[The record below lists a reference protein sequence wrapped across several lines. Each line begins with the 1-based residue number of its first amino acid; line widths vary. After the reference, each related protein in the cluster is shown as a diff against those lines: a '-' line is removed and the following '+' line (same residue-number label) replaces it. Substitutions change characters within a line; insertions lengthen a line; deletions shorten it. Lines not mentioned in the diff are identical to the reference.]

1 MRFYFFGVSFVRLF
15 SLLQSR
21 DFKVHGFKGATAKGL
36 GRESNANRGEIEEI
50 LTANEH
56 LEHAVFVFGNV
67 DVHLTPYFLKY
78 GRGGEEVNLEAIA
91 REYVRFVA
99 GLPGTAE
106 KLTYLTED
114 LGFDGALNYKV
125 SDEELDRQIGEL
137 CPDGV
142 SEAAL
147 VHPCVHAAVHG
158 GGT

>member
-1 MRFYFFGVSFVRLF
+1 VRKIDTTKVTPSAYLGVLGLTGLSAYFPC
-15 SLLQSR
+15 R
-21 DFKVHGFKGATAKGL
+21 DIGKPQAGETAFISGAAGAVGSTAGQ
-36 GRESNANRGEIEEI
+36 I
-50 LTANEH
+50 LKNSGCK
-56 LEHAVFVFGNV
+56 VFGS
-67 DVHLTPYFLKY
+67 
-78 GRGGEEVNLEAIA
+78 A
-91 REYVRFVA
+91 
-99 GLPGTAE
+99 GTAE